1 MVSGLIL
8 RLLDCGSRKR
18 FSTRD
23 MVSNLN
29 LRELIET
36 GHNEESPEK
45 LMKSTQKPR
54 LFFFLVTNPKEQR
67 VKSCEICCILEKNM
81 VLVIEVYIERAW

>member
-54 LFFFLVTNPKEQR
+54 LFFFWLQTLKSKE
-67 VKSCEICCILEKNM
+67 
-81 VLVIEVYIERAW
+81 